1 MSIGECFKSNYMIR
15 QLDRRDEP
23 FLWEMLYHALYVP
36 EGLSPFP
43 KEIVREPEIAKY
55 VDRWGKDGDR
65 GYIAVEKL
73 TLQSVGA
80 AWIRLF
86 TEDRKGYGYVSDDVP
101 ELSIALLP
109 TYRKQGI
116 GTKLLN
122 SAIEDA
128 RGKYPALSLSVSVD
142 NPAVRLYERFGFKIV
157 YLEAVSL
164 TMRKELRPEA

>member
-1 MSIGECFKSNYMIR
+1 MIR
-15 QLDRRDEP
+15 QLDPTDEP

-86 TEDRKGYGYVSDDVP
+86 TEDHKGYGYVSDDVP

-109 TYRKQGI
+109 TYRNQGI
-116 GTKLLN
+116 GSELLN
-122 SAIEDA
+122 SAIDHA

-157 YLEAVSL
+157 DLEGTSL
-164 TMRKELRPEA
+164 TMRKELNPEA

>member
-1 MSIGECFKSNYMIR
+1 MVNIGECFKSNYMIR

-23 FLWEMLYHALYVP
+23 FLWELLYHALHVP

-86 TEDRKGYGYVSDDVP
+86 TKDCKGYG
-101 ELSIALLP
+101 LSAMMFQSFQSLFCRHTESKGSALN
-109 TYRKQGI
+109 YSI
-116 GTKLLN
+116 
-122 SAIEDA
+122 
-128 RGKYPALSLSVSVD
+128 
-142 NPAVRLYERFGFKIV
+142 VRSR
-157 YLEAVSL
+157 
-164 TMRKELRPEA
+164 MREGNILRYH